1 MNDNNKGVLL
11 LLTKDICKE
20 LNCLDKFDDINT
32 IINSRLNNYE
42 LRKINDDN
50 QENDIEEKLE
60 MYFQCLRLENKS
72 ELTIRNRRYDLMKL
86 KELNKPVNKITSYD
100 LKSFFDRRIQV
111 LLTILNFI
119 TQV

>member
-1 MNDNNKGVLL
+1 MNDNNKGILL

-42 LRKINDDN
+42 LTKINDDN

-60 MYFQCLRLENKS
+60 MYFQCLRLENKVVW
-72 ELTIRNRRYDLMKL
+72 YK
-86 KELNKPVNKITSYD
+86 SYD
-100 LKSFFDRRIQV
+100 YFIINKYLYDNHKNNFTLIQYK
-111 LLTILNFI
+111 N
-119 TQV
+119 